1 MMKTVVLAFTL
12 ALTATLALDACSGS
26 SPAPTVDAAPAG
38 SNLPFGATCNITSD
52 MSTECA
58 SGVCTNSFD
67 MLGHDV
73 CSQKC
78 TVLGGTDTTCPQG
91 SSGQKCNMKGYC
103 KP

>member
-1 MMKTVVLAFTL
+1 MWKTFILAAVLA
-12 ALTATLALDACSGS
+12 ACSAN
-26 SPAPTVDAAPAG
+26 APPPPVDAAG
-38 SNLPFGATCNITSD
+38 SGSDTNLPFGAKCNVVSD

-67 MLGHDV
+67 MLGYAI

-78 TVLGGTDTTCPQG
+78 TMLMNTDPTCPAG
-91 SSGQKCNMKGYC
+91 TSQKCNMKGYC

>member
-1 MMKTVVLAFTL
+1 MMKTLAL
-12 ALTATLALDACSGS
+12 ALTLSLAACSGS
-26 SPAPTVDAAPAG
+26 SPPSVDAAPAG
-38 SNLPFGATCNITSD
+38 TNLPFGATCNIPSDTS
-52 MSTECA
+52 MEYTSM
-58 SGVCTNSFD
+58 VCTNSFD
-67 MLGHDV
+67 QLGHSV

>member
-1 MMKTVVLAFTL
+1 MKNLVFALLLA
-12 ALTATLALDACSGS
+12 ACSS
-26 SPAPTVDAAPAG
+26 DSTPMPDAAPAG

-58 SGVCTNSFD
+58 SGVCTDSFD
-67 MLGHDV
+67 QLGHDV

-78 TVLGGTDTTCPQG
+78 TVPGGTDPTCPQG
-91 SSGQKCNMKGYC
+91 PSAQKCNMKGYC

>member
-1 MMKTVVLAFTL
+1 MLKTL
-12 ALTATLALDACSGS
+12 ALAFALAACTADA
-26 SPAPTVDAAPAG
+26 PAPTPDAMGSSAG
-38 SNLPFGATCNITSD
+38 SNLPFGADCTTPSD

-67 MLGHDV
+67 QTGQPV

-78 TVLGGTDTTCPQG
+78 TVLQGTDPTCPTG
-91 SSGQKCNMKGYC
+91 PSMQKCNMKGYC

>member
-1 MMKTVVLAFTL
+1 MKTLAALVIAL
-12 ALTATLALDACSGS
+12 AACSADA
-26 SPAPTVDAAPAG
+26 PAPTPDAPG
-38 SNLPFGATCNITSD
+38 SGGGSNTNLPFGATCTVTSD

-67 MLGHDV
+67 TLGHDI

-78 TVLGGTDTTCPQG
+78 TMLMATDPTCPAG
-91 SSGQKCNMKGYC
+91 TSQKCNMKGYC